1 MALVGCPAL
10 VARTIGLDAM
20 PVPEDL
26 PAIVRNRRMQSFH
39 FHTASIM
46 LGLACIPRYKRES
59 EIDSTTIDIL
69 PPVFVE
75 CSKRS
80 SPMLY
85 IDTAPAMAQ
94 H

>member
-1 MALVGCPAL
+1 V
-10 VARTIGLDAM
+10 VARTVGLDAM

-39 FHTASIM
+39 SHTASIM
-46 LGLACIPRYKRES
+46 LGLACISRPKRES
-59 EIDSTTIDIL
+59 EIDRTTIDIL
-69 PPVFVE
+69 PLVFVE

-85 IDTAPAMAQ
+85 IDTAPVMAQ